1 MTTFLDQVWQRLG
14 WCPRIDS
21 REYPPGAHATSAAV
35 DATRGRN
42 PGSGP
47 DQEPAGSAGGT
58 PPGYQENILL
68 ILLAIA
74 WLVPLLYH
82 IDIVWIL
89 TVLSAVAVYWD
100 AQNIRAG
107 NGFEKETLLGNIV
120 TWRPLT
126 WGLLMFVAG
135 ISIGAGI
142 IIMAIYLFHRRE
154 IYTANRSVSAHDG

>member
-1 MTTFLDQVWQRLG
+1 MATLLDRVWQRPG

-21 REYPPGAHATSAAV
+21 REYPPGIHARETA
-35 DATRGRN
+35 RGRS

-47 DQEPAGSAGGT
+47 DPEPTGSSGGA

-74 WLVPLLYH
+74 WLVPLLYPIH
-82 IDIVWIL
+82 IVEIFA
-89 TVLSAVAVYWD
+89 VLSAVAVYRD
-100 AQNIRAG
+100 ARNIRAG
-107 NGFEKETLLGNIV
+107 NGFEKETLPGNIV

-126 WGLLMFVAG
+126 WGLLTFGAG
-135 ISIGAGI
+135 IIGAGI

-154 IYTANRSVSAHDG
+154 IFMTNRGVCASDG